1 MGGEQDDW
9 MWVCVGW
16 SRGVLWLVRRECVVW
31 FFFFC
36 FVSLGCDSSLG
47 CVVCVCVLVVVD
59 WFCLFFFFGVTL
71 VSLFLM
77 VYLVCEVCLFVW
89 IWYLTTCSV
98 LLSCTWFCVS
108 IVSSSLFLIISSSCV
123 VDEEETEGVF
133 RLRSKSARRLWHSG
147 SVIVLVSFIVGMCC

>member
-1 MGGEQDDW
+1 M
-9 MWVCVGW
+9 
-16 SRGVLWLVRRECVVW
+16 W
-31 FFFFC
+31 FFFFLWC
-36 FVSLGCDSSLG
+36 VILLSCTWFVFARSL
-47 CVVCVCVLVVVD
+47 VVD
-59 WFCLFFFFGVTL
+59 WFYLSFFFDVTL
-71 VSLFLM
+71 VSFLM

-123 VDEEETEGVF
+123 VEEEETEGVF
-133 RLRSKSARRLWHSG
+133 RLRNKSARRLWHSG